1 MRQYLDTSVILKWFL
16 KDEDG
21 IDEADSILREI
32 TSLSNEFVTSEWTIP
47 ELVRGLVKGKWSK
60 DEIDEAFGMFKEL
73 MEFQGIRTVPVSE
86 VVMDLKDPMVKYS
99 LYGSDA
105 VHLASALMTG
115 CEVFW
120 TEDGHFHRGKLK
132 KDMMD
137 RGLKVLSLKDR

>member
-1 MRQYLDTSVILKWFL
+1 
-16 KDEDG
+16 
-21 IDEADSILREI
+21 
-32 TSLSNEFVTSEWTIP
+32 
-47 ELVRGLVKGKWSK
+47 
-60 DEIDEAFGMFKEL
+60 
-73 MEFQGIRTVPVSE
+73 
-86 VVMDLKDPMVKYS
+86 MVKYS